1 MPMGM
6 LLKSK
11 AEREAQIEVRDGNKS
26 TLLMELI
33 LLIMLTL
40 KGKGP
45 LLSLTLQTLELTTT
59 ALFRLTYTDVRG
71 QSVRVLEVMKI
82 LRKKT
87 DLMRA

>member
-1 MPMGM
+1 M
-6 LLKSK
+6 
-11 AEREAQIEVRDGNKS
+11 Q
-26 TLLMELI
+26 
-33 LLIMLTL
+33 TL

-59 ALFRLTYTDVRG
+59 APFRLTYTDVHG

-87 DLMRA
+87 DLMRV

>member
-1 MPMGM
+1 MGM

-11 AEREAQIEVRDGNKS
+11 VEREVQIEVRDGNKS

-71 QSVRVLEVMKI
+71 QSVRAPEVMKI

-87 DLMRA
+87 DLMRV